1 MPLSLHSEY
10 LLGYLAGARSVD
22 PRAAASLT
30 QASCDDATQSRALLR
45 ALALGMSDGRRG
57 RALREGHEVRLHVLA
72 LLTRETSPGPMGRSR
87 RSSTGPP
94 GSESEALG
102 EAMSDPSVAIDDF
115 IRQAAELK

>member
-10 LLGYLAGARSVD
+10 LLGYLAGARSMD

-30 QASCDDATQSRALLR
+30 QASCDDATQTKALLR

-72 LLTRETSPGPMGRSR
+72 LLTRENSPGPMGRSR
-87 RSSTGPP
+87 RSTMAP
-94 GSESEALG
+94 
-102 EAMSDPSVAIDDF
+102 MSDSDAPSDPAIAIDDF

>member
-10 LLGYLAGARSVD
+10 LMGYLAGARSMD
-22 PRAAASLT
+22 PRAAASLA
-30 QASCDDATQSRALLR
+30 QAGCEDTTQSKALLR

-72 LLTRETSPGPMGRSR
+72 QLTRESSPGPMGRSR
-87 RSSTGPP
+87 RSTVIPAVDSDAP
-94 GSESEALG
+94 
-102 EAMSDPSVAIDDF
+102 SDPSIAIEDF

>member
-1 MPLSLHSEY
+1 VPLSLHSEY
-10 LLGYLAGARSVD
+10 LLGYLAGARLMD

-30 QASCDDATQSRALLR
+30 QASCDDATQSKALLR

-72 LLTRETSPGPMGRSR
+72 LLTRESIPGPMGRSR
-87 RSSTGPP
+87 RSMAPTGDSDAP
-94 GSESEALG
+94 
-102 EAMSDPSVAIDDF
+102 SDPAIAIEDF

>member
-10 LLGYLAGARSVD
+10 LLGYLSGARSVD

-30 QASCDDATQSRALLR
+30 QASCDDATQSKALLR

-72 LLTRETSPGPMGRSR
+72 LLTRESSPGPMGRSR
-87 RSSTGPP
+87 RSTLAPHGESDAPSEP
-94 GSESEALG
+94 GI
-102 EAMSDPSVAIDDF
+102 AIDDF

>member
-10 LLGYLAGARSVD
+10 LLGYLAGARSMD
-22 PRAAASLT
+22 PRAAASIT
-30 QASCDDATQSRALLR
+30 QAMCEDATQARALLR
-45 ALALGMSDGRRG
+45 ALALGMSDGRRN

-87 RSSTGPP
+87 RSTMHPVADSDAP
-94 GSESEALG
+94 
-102 EAMSDPSVAIDDF
+102 SDPSIAIDDF